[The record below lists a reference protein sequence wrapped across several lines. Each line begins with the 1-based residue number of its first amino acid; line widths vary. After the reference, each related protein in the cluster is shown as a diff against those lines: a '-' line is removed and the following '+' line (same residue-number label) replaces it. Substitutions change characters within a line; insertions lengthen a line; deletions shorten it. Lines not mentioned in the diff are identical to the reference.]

1 MVLTQL
7 EVEYEDLATLLD
19 KFPYHYGSYAT
30 PPGDSKINKSR
41 HVSIPLWFSRNQK
54 KVSIYIAGDCVF
66 PYHYGSY
73 ATTLRKKLTCVSPRF
88 HTTMVLTQLWVE
100 IGFNGL
106 SVFSFH
112 TTMVLTQPFNYAS
125 KFNGT
130 HQLFPYHYGS
140 YATWNT
146 ERIHTIREVSIPLWF
161 LRNS

>member
-73 ATTLRKKLTCVSPRF
+73 ATDTAHIAAPLDSSVVSIPLWFSRNARPPSPKAGGGRSRF
-88 HTTMVLTQLWVE
+88 HTTMV
-100 IGFNGL
+100 
-106 SVFSFH
+106 H
-112 TTMVLTQPFNYAS
+112 TRAVL
-125 KFNGT
+125 
-130 HQLFPYHYGS
+130 
-140 YATWNT
+140 
-146 ERIHTIREVSIPLWF
+146 R
-161 LRNS
+161 